1 MSRPI
6 RTSLTFVLLLVL
18 PLASLVTSGHMH
30 GRPGPP
36 ITVGASPACVYD
48 ETASAPSHGP
58 DCDASEDSDQL
69 LCPICE
75 LAKSLHATGLPSL
88 LVLPVPSPIGFAPP
102 VPEPRANVKAHVHPT
117 SRSPP
122 VDTTTA

>member
-6 RTSLTFVLLLVL
+6 STSLAFVLLLAL
-18 PLASLVTSGHMH
+18 PLASLVTSGHVH
-30 GRPGPP
+30 ERPGAP
-36 ITVGASPACVYD
+36 TTSGAAPACACV
-48 ETASAPSHGP
+48 ETASVPQRGP
-58 DCDASEDSDQL
+58 DCDASEDSDQR

-75 LAKSLHATGLPSL
+75 LAKSLHTTGLPAL
-88 LVLPVPSPIGFAPP
+88 LVLSVPSPIGFAPA
-102 VPEPRANVKAHVHPT
+102 VPEPRANVIASIHPT